1 MSAYNNETFM
11 FTEHVFNVRKRVANN
26 IITVIMNLQ
35 PIPCGRNTTN
45 ATLYNQ
51 KETNL
56 TKPYVIH
63 MYTNEQTSK
72 DLYMCIFISLQN
84 IYLLSFIL
92 LLKISF
98 KHTNAYTDKKLK

>member
-1 MSAYNNETFM
+1 MSVHNNETFM

-35 PIPCGRNTTN
+35 PIPCGRNTTS
-45 ATLYNQ
+45 ATQYNQ

-63 MYTNEQTSK
+63 TYVYKRTNIER
-72 DLYMCIFISLQN
+72 CI
-84 IYLLSFIL
+84 YV
-92 LLKISF
+92 
-98 KHTNAYTDKKLK
+98 Y